1 MPGLREDCTVWA
13 HPNKE
18 MIMKEDNNIC
28 REGIVRN
35 IDGDDISVE
44 IIVSSACSGCH
55 AKSICI
61 PSDRRQEIVTVKN
74 SRQETYQV
82 GETVD
87 LLLETSAGNKAVILA
102 YVLPLVVLLVLL
114 FGCYTLT
121 HNELL
126 SVGISILGIL
136 LYYLILKSAGKSVE
150 KGIEF
155 GIRKKKLS

>member
-1 MPGLREDCTVWA
+1 
-13 HPNKE
+13 

-114 FGCYTLT
+114 FGCYILT

>member
-1 MPGLREDCTVWA
+1 
-13 HPNKE
+13 
-18 MIMKEDNNIC
+18 MKEDNNIC

-87 LLLETSAGNKAVILA
+87 LLLETSAGNKAVVLA

>member
-1 MPGLREDCTVWA
+1 MPGLQEDCTVWA

-126 SVGISILGIL
+126 SVCISILGIL

>member
-1 MPGLREDCTVWA
+1 MPGLRKDCTVWA

>member
-1 MPGLREDCTVWA
+1 
-13 HPNKE
+13 